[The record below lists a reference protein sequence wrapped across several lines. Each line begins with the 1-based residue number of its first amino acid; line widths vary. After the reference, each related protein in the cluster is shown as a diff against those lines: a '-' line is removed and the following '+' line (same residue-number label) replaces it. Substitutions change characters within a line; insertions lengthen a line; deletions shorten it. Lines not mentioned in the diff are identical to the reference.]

1 MNFGQAIASGF
12 RNYVNFLGRSARSEY
27 WWWSLFIVLVLVV
40 AIILDI
46 LIFPNPLILESRAWP
61 FPDPMISP
69 IASLVWLALVIPTI
83 AVTVRRFHDLD
94 HRGWWTLLYHFVFVA
109 VWFWKGTVGPNR
121 FGPDPLAG

>member
-46 LIFPNPLILESRAWP
+46 LIFPNPAIT
-61 FPDPMISP
+61 P
-69 IASLVWLALVIPTI
+69 IGSLVWLALVIPTI

-94 HRGWWTLLYHFVFVA
+94 HSGWWTLLYHFVFVA

-121 FGPDPLAG
+121 FGPDPLAAYTGPIR